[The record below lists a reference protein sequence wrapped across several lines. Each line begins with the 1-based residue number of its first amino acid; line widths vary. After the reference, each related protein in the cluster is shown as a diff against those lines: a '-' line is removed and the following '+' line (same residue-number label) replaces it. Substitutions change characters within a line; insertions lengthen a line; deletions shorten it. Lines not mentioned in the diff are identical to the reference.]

1 MFKPLVV
8 TQPPHIYHTNTEM
21 EIGTFVKY
29 EIIGG
34 VATGELVPAIDG
46 LAVLGATAQ
55 KVMSWANRP
64 REYDLFPELFLG
76 FTFDPTFINLPGFAA
91 GGKVGIWYEKGAEFE
106 TEVYDAAGTTTLP
119 ATLAINTKLV
129 VAPTGKLTPDVADGR
144 NIVAVVKGP
153 GTGVGLKLNE
163 ATASFTIVLTANMA
177 D

>member
-8 TQPPHIYHTNTEM
+8 TQPPHIYHVNTEM

-29 EIIGG
+29 EIVGG
-34 VATGELVPAIDG
+34 AATGDLIPAADG
-46 LAVLGATAQ
+46 KNVLGATAQ

-106 TEVYDAAGTTTLP
+106 TEIYAADGVTVMP
-119 ATLAINTKLV
+119 AGVAINTKLV

-144 NIVAVVKGP
+144 DIVATVKGP
-153 GTGVGLKLNE
+153 GTGVGLKLNDVL
-163 ATASFTIVLTANMA
+163 TSYTIVLTSNMA
-177 D
+177 N